1 MSIPVDLADLDRTLA
16 DFDTGYLLTT
26 SDARVK
32 AVSVAP
38 DLVDGVLVA
47 RSPGRGSCANVAA
60 NPTATVLFAP
70 RVALGFTLLVDGAA
84 EVVGDDVRL
93 TPTSAVLHKSVG
105 GTAG

>member
-16 DFDTGYLLTT
+16 DFDAGYLLTT
-26 SDARVK
+26 SDERVK

-60 NPTATVLFAP
+60 NPQATVLFPP
-70 RVALGFTLLVDGAA
+70 RLALGFTLLVDGTA
-84 EVVGDDVRL
+84 EVDGDDVRL

-105 GTAG
+105 GAA